1 MAITVDSRK
10 HVMGDLVVVT
20 GTFANGDT
28 IAVDLTD
35 HLSKI
40 MLFVCNETDATA
52 RAMAT
57 SISGTTGYA
66 AEVGAGGGTW
76 FALGQR

>member
-1 MAITVDSRK
+1 MAIVIDSRV
-10 HVMGDLVVVT
+10 HVLGDLVAIT

-28 IAVDLTD
+28 IAVDLSS
-35 HLSKI
+35 HLSNI

-52 RAMAT
+52 RAMIT

-66 AEVGAGGGTW
+66 VEAGTGGGTW
-76 FALGQR
+76 FALGKR

>member
-28 IAVDLTD
+28 IAVDLSD

-40 MLFVCNETDATA
+40 MLFVCNEADATA
-52 RAMAT
+52 RAMVT
-57 SISGTTGYA
+57 SINGTTA
-66 AEVGAGGGTW
+66 HATEAGAGGGTW

>member
-1 MAITVDSRK
+1 MAILVDSRK
-10 HVMGDLVVVT
+10 HVIGDLVVVT
-20 GTFANGDT
+20 GTFADGDT
-28 IAVDLTD
+28 IEVDLSD

-40 MLFVCNETDATA
+40 MLFVCNEADTTA
-52 RAMAT
+52 RAMVT

-66 AEVGAGGGTW
+66 TEAGSGGGTW

>member
-1 MAITVDSRK
+1 MATIDSRK
-10 HVMGDLVVVT
+10 HVLGDLVVVT
-20 GTFANGDT
+20 GTFVNGET
-28 IAVDLTD
+28 IAVDLSD

-40 MLFVCNETDATA
+40 MLFVCNETDETA
-52 RAMAT
+52 RAMVT

-66 AEVGAGGGTW
+66 AEAGSGGGTW